1 MGGGTIPTFDTSA
14 GGRNHLRVIAVKER
28 GWLFVNSEFVSA
40 LDLLD
45 VTRAGGVAVIT
56 GEFTGSQL
64 AGAITRFE
72 NFRGDRLSR
81 RYGPADGKL
90 EKEPGFGGWH
100 RYSVPFR
107 EGLISH
113 HTPASG
119 IGCLRISRPRS
130 RISGSRH
137 PGARHCTEP
146 APDDFRVRC
155 QVFTSVEA
163 RSPGR
168 GSSGGPQ
175 VLCAGVWKAVALFPA
190 FDFVLRPPAGRP
202 LRLSAF
208 QDAAGSVAQS
218 SLTPASSSWFLYRMR
233 SEVLLANLAKS

>member
-1 MGGGTIPTFDTSA
+1 MVTY
-14 GGRNHLRVIAVKER
+14 LRLEFSLYAVAIR
-28 GWLFVNSEFVSA
+28 
-40 LDLLD
+40 
-45 VTRAGGVAVIT
+45 RAV
-56 GEFTGSQL
+56 
-64 AGAITRFE
+64 
-72 NFRGDRLSR
+72 D
-81 RYGPADGKL
+81 PC
-90 EKEPGFGGWH
+90 

-107 EGLISH
+107 EGLIPH

-119 IGCLRISRPRS
+119 IVCMRISRPRS
-130 RISGSRH
+130 RISGSRR

-163 RSPGR
+163 RSSGR
-168 GSSGGPQ
+168 GSRGGPQ

-190 FDFVLRPPAGRP
+190 FDFVARPRAA
-202 LRLSAF
+202 LSAL